1 MEYEVIGIVA
11 TIFVLLSFLQTDS
24 KKIRKLNIIGAG
36 LFIVYGIFIRAY
48 STALLNFLLI
58 IIHIVKLR
66 NG

>member
-36 LFIVYGIFIRAY
+36 LFIFYGIFIRAY

>member
-36 LFIVYGIFIRAY
+36 LFIIYGIFIRAY

>member
-11 TIFVLLSFLQTDS
+11 TIFVLLSFLKTDS
-24 KKIRKLNIIGAG
+24 KKIRKLNIIGAA
-36 LFIVYGIFIRAY
+36 LFVIYGIFIRAY

-58 IIHIVKLR
+58 IIHIIKLR